1 MIFPIFSAMALAAA
15 MPPAPF
21 PVFLKAGFSSVLE
34 FDEAPTRIVLGDG
47 QKFQVEKLEHS
58 LVIKTLAAFAATNMF
73 VYFREKEPR
82 LFVLTAS
89 EDAQP
94 TFYKSFVDPP
104 PPPPKVV
111 AAPAARAAPAPL
123 HGGRVVSLR
132 FDAKKD
138 YLTIDFA
145 IRADAGNVLHPN
157 WTLARLM
164 FAGTAIAPFKLWAER
179 KDVQKNAEVR
189 ARLIFAKPNVPRN
202 LAGASLVVPL
212 EGSIESVRI
221 PLKGGK
227 R

>member
-1 MIFPIFSAMALAAA
+1 MIFLIFSTMALAAA
-15 MPPAPF
+15 TPPAPF

-58 LVIKTLAAFAATNMF
+58 LVIKTLAPFAVTNMF

-94 TFYKSFVDPP
+94 TFYKSFMEPP
-104 PPPPKVV
+104 LPKVV
-111 AAPAARAAPAPL
+111 APTVHTTPASPR
-123 HGGRVVSLR
+123 GGRVTSLR

-138 YLTIDFA
+138 YLTIEFA

-164 FAGTAIAPFKLWAER
+164 FAGTAIVPYKLWAER
-179 KDVQKNAEVR
+179 REVQKNAEVR

-212 EGSIESVRI
+212 EGSSEPIRI